1 MKVEQAT
8 RPQDQE
14 SSAAA
19 AGGAM
24 PVLLSVPVWD
34 ITDEEIEKW
43 KHSCS
48 GVPGV
53 RLAGYTAAAIRDGRY
68 DNGKELFPLGSPGYQ
83 EVTRATVDRGMEML
97 AERGMVRKSGGG
109 WYPVVPGRMEPSTWR
124 AVGTLLDRRADLPP
138 ALTAELESWKRA
150 LYALNAPGDGP
161 GAPSGASADQAA
173 VVRAL
178 RPAKPT
184 LTRAAG

>member
-1 MKVEQAT
+1 MKAEQKT
-8 RPQDQE
+8 SDQE
-14 SSAAA
+14 SSAAG

-34 ITDEEIEKW
+34 ITDEQIEEW
-43 KHSCS
+43 QQSCS

-53 RLAGYTAAAIRDGRY
+53 RLAGYIAARIKDGGY
-68 DNGKELFPLGSPGYQ
+68 DNGRELFPLGSPAYR
-83 EVTRATVDRGMEML
+83 EVSRETVDRAMGMLM
-97 AERGMVRKSGGG
+97 ERGMTRKSSSR
-109 WYPVVPGRMEPSTWR
+109 WYPVVPGRMEPSLWR
-124 AVGTLLDRRADLPP
+124 AVGTLLERRADLPP
-138 ALTAELESWKRA
+138 ALADELESWKLA
-150 LYALNAPGDGP
+150 LYALNAAGDGP

-178 RPAKPT
+178 RPVKPT